1 MTSRSF
7 DSSQSNAA
15 KVLGL
20 SYLPSFL
27 LLAAVNF
34 GILQPLLSGPD
45 PAQIARNILTHETLF
60 RAGLVGIMLYS
71 VGVLVQSTSLYVIL
85 KSVDRNLALFATFSR
100 LAQGY
105 IWLLV
110 VLNLFTALR
119 LLSHPEYAA
128 LPSDQLPALARLYL
142 SGFDQYYVGL
152 LFWSLA
158 SGVGA
163 YLWLKSHYIHS
174 ALAAFGV
181 LASAWCVGCTIALF
195 IFPDF
200 SKTVNLW
207 WFDMPM
213 VLFEIVLSFLLL
225 FRGLRTRDRESIPC
239 EKHA

>member
-1 MTSRSF
+1 MTSSSF
-7 DSSQSNAA
+7 DSSQRNAA
-15 KVLGL
+15 KVFGL

-34 GILQPLLSGPD
+34 GILQPLLSEPD

-174 ALAAFGV
+174 AVAAFGV